1 MAQIEIGQL
10 PLTTSLVGTTA
21 IPVENGNI
29 TQKIEASTIRA
40 YVTTLDFLNSVG
52 NVTAANLVTAGAVF
66 ASEIRS
72 TGQIATAGQLTSTV
86 GTGTAPL
93 SVTSTTQVPNLYA
106 SRAAVADAT
115 TNGLTTTS
123 TFANVVATDI
133 IIGGNNSSLTAN
145 LRTVNTDT
153 GTFGNSTIVP
163 RLTVDAKGRILAV
176 SNIAISFP
184 AQTLISNTA
193 EITANTVSGTPGLNL
208 TTTGVTAGTYGG
220 AINVPQITVDTK
232 GRVTNITSVPVN
244 STLNTLNIGMPIG
257 TIALWSGALATVP
270 DGWQIADGTN
280 GTVDL
285 RDRFVVGAGSL
296 YNPGTTGGSADAII
310 PSHTHTATSTST
322 FTGSA
327 LPTHSHGVTDP
338 GHRHL
343 TGSGGEPGLNNR
355 YGDNGNMGTGWRIGN
370 AGGPGVDAWT
380 NIVATAIT
388 INAQTAGTPSGTVVT
403 STTLSTEGVTASNRN
418 LPPYYALYYIQK
430 MTDAVSINNPI
441 NYMATV
447 GNIIAGGNI
456 VAASGNASVSTT
468 TGALVVVGGAGIS
481 GNLHVGG
488 RLISTTMPATTA
500 NTHVATTAFVAT
512 EIAALTYKANLASPA
527 LTGTPTAPTAASG
540 TANTQI
546 ATTAFVSAAV
556 GTVLSGFS
564 NMQVFTS
571 SGTFTVPAG
580 VTKVKVTVVGGGGG
594 GSAMNYGAA
603 GAGGTAIRIIS
614 GLTPGGTVA
623 VTVGGGGAGGNLAGS
638 AGGTGGTSSFG
649 AFCSATGGA
658 GTAYGTGINGT
669 GGIGSGGNLNFAGGP
684 GAIGTGGC
692 SFFGGGGTYFTN
704 RDARAYGGGGG
715 GGSDESGVPGGNGS
729 AGVVVVEY

>member
-1 MAQIEIGQL
+1 MAAIEIGQL

-21 IPVENGNI
+21 IPIENGNI
-29 TQKIEASTIRA
+29 TQKIEAVTIRN

-72 TGQIATAGQLTSTV
+72 NGQIATAGQLTSTV
-86 GTGTAPL
+86 STGTAPL

-106 SRAAVADAT
+106 SRAAIADAT

-123 TFANVVATDI
+123 TFANIVATDI
-133 IIGGNNSSLTAN
+133 IVGGNNSSLTAN
-145 LRTVNTDT
+145 LRTVNADT

-163 RLTVDAKGRILAV
+163 QLTVDAKGRILAV

-184 AQTLISNTA
+184 AQTLISNTT

-232 GRVTNITSVPVN
+232 GRVTSITSVPVN

-257 TIALWSGALATVP
+257 TIALWSGALATIP
-270 DGWQIADGTN
+270 DGWQICDGTN
-280 GTVDL
+280 GTVNL

-296 YNPGTTGGSADAII
+296 YNPGTTGGSADAVV

-322 FTGSA
+322 FTGA
-327 LPTHSHGVTDP
+327 QLPTHGHGLNDP
-338 GHRHL
+338 GHRHFVKEGTFL
-343 TGSGGEPGLNNR
+343 QNSGAGFATGTDISNPR
-355 YGDNGNMGTGWRIGN
+355 SVTTTTVTTGISVN
-370 AGGPGVDAWT
+370 D
-380 NIVATAIT
+380 
-388 INAQTAGTPSGTVVT
+388 QTAGTPSGTVVT

-456 VAASGNASVSTT
+456 VAASGNASISTT

-488 RLISTTMPATTA
+488 RLISTTMPAATA

-527 LTGTPTAPTAASG
+527 FTGTPTAPTAASG

-594 GSAMNYGAA
+594 GSSFYGYGAA
-603 GAGGTAIRIIS
+603 GGGGTAIRIIS
-614 GLTPGGTVA
+614 GLTPGGTVS
-623 VTVGGGGAGGNLAGS
+623 VTVGNGGAGGNSSGS
-638 AGGTGGTSSFG
+638 AGSTGGTSSFG

-658 GTAYGTGINGT
+658 GQLGGNGINGL
-669 GGIGSGGNLNFAGGP
+669 GGIGSGGDLNFAGSA
-684 GAIGTGGC
+684 GAGSTGGS
-692 SFFGGGGTYFTN
+692 SFMGGGGS
-704 RDARAYGGGGG
+704 RGVGASPSAGRAYGGGGG
-715 GGSDESGVPGGNGS
+715 AGDGDSSVAGGAGA